1 MVSISGNVKLGFK
14 AIWSAV
20 AERVVNHGGGMNQF
34 FIRAHPYY
42 YHPESSNASKK
53 FDEVVGVCFLSP

>member
-20 AERVVNHGGGMNQF
+20 AEARNEPATPLF
-34 FIRAHPYY
+34 FR
-42 YHPESSNASKK
+42 
-53 FDEVVGVCFLSP
+53 G